1 MIVRTARPGTER
13 GLRRRGARL
22 FAALVLLGTGAGFV
36 SAQVPPEQT
45 ELAAI
50 KVFLDGRNLQW
61 DYIRSEIPYLNYVR
75 ERQDA
80 DVHILITTQP
90 TGSGGSDYCMAFI
103 GLNEFADLNFTLHYY
118 TDRTDVGHD
127 VRRGIVRTLQKGLVP
142 FVARTPLTDKFDVVY
157 DPRTPVR
164 APEMRDRWDYWV
176 FALSASGSTSGVK
189 TRTSGSFS
197 GNLSANRVTK
207 DWKIRMGANMAVDS
221 AKYYLDEGDVV
232 STNER
237 ESFSGLV
244 IRSLTDHWSA
254 GFWLSFSAASY
265 NNIKFSY
272 SPSVAAEYSF
282 FPYAESTR
290 RQLYFQYRLSY
301 NHYLYMETTIY
312 RQDPREPL
320 PPESGPDPRA
330 DPALGLGLRFDQRIP
345 LPRRHQDQPARP
357 QRIAV
362 LPPLSRIVL
371 LGLGKLQRHPRPDL
385 APHGRGE
392 PGGDPAPA
400 QGPGDDVF
408 LRVQRRVQLH
418 LRIEIQQRGQ
428 SALRVTLRDLP
439 TLTGN
444 PSPVRTVPEARD
456 PSPLC

>member
-1 MIVRTARPGTER
+1 MILRTARPGR
-13 GLRRRGARL
+13 GCGSRRGAGRL
-22 FAALVLLGTGAGFV
+22 IAALVLFGTGAVFA
-36 SAQVPPEQT
+36 SAQVSPEPAQ
-45 ELAAI
+45 LAAI

-103 GLNEFADLNFTLHYY
+103 GLNEFADLNFTLHYF

-127 VRRGIVRTLQKGLVP
+127 VRRGIVRTLQKGIVP
-142 FVARTPLTDKFDVVY
+142 FVARTPMADKFDVVY

-197 GNLSANRVTK
+197 GNLSANRVTR

-312 RQDPREPL
+312 DKIRENRFRQSLALILELTQPWGSAYASI
-320 PPESGPDPRA
+320 SGSHY
-330 DPALGLGLRFDQRIP
+330 L
-345 LPRRHQDQPARP
+345 
-357 QRIAV
+357 
-362 LPPLSRIVL
+362 
-371 LGLGKLQRHPRPDL
+371 
-385 APHGRGE
+385 
-392 PGGDPAPA
+392 
-400 QGPGDDVF
+400 DDVKINRLALSGSLSF
-408 LRVQRRVQLH
+408 RLFRGLSFWVSGNYNAIHDQISLPMAGASLEEILLLRKDQATTYSYGFNVGFSFTFGSKYSNV
-418 LRIEIQQRGQ
+418 
-428 SALRVTLRDLP
+428 V
-439 TLTGN
+439 N
-444 PSPVRTVPEARD
+444 PRFE
-456 PSPLC
+456 